1 MKISSQPVR
10 CGHHDR
16 HGRLST
22 APTQRE
28 LRDAFGL
35 FATGVTVVTAVRP
48 DGIPV
53 GVTANSFTSVSLE
66 PPLLLWCL
74 ASGSSATPAFTPG
87 APFAVHILGHHQLDL
102 ALNFAR
108 RTHDKFEIERHW
120 RNKPQPPHLPDALCR
135 FDSRVH
141 AVHPGGDHL
150 IIVGEVLAI
159 ADAPGTPLAFHAG
172 RFGNFSAD
180 RGIGKV
186 DIWEGLDDHWY

>member
-1 MKISSQPVR
+1 M
-10 CGHHDR
+10 
-16 HGRLST
+16 ST
-22 APTQRE
+22 AFTQRE

-35 FATGVTVVTAVRP
+35 FATGVAVVTAVRP
-48 DGIPV
+48 DGTPV

-74 ASGSSATPAFTPG
+74 ASGSSAAPAFTHA
-87 APFAVHILGHHQLDL
+87 APFAVHILAHHQLDL

-108 RTHDKFEIERHW
+108 RTHDKFEVDRHW
-120 RNKPQPPHLPDALCR
+120 HNKAQPPQLREALCR
-135 FDSRVH
+135 FDSKVH
-141 AVHPGGDHL
+141 AVHAGGDHL
-150 IIVGEVLAI
+150 IIVGEVVGI
-159 ADAPGTPLAFHAG
+159 EGAPGTPLAFHAG